1 MQESDQES
9 TPKPTTPEQSQGVTD
24 LEAELE
30 RLDKALVSRGHVLSR
45 ERAKSLIKKGA
56 VTVDGVVVTEP
67 SFIVER
73 EALLALTEADIPW
86 VSRSGVK
93 LAHALAL
100 WQFDPKDH
108 VCIDIGASTGGF
120 TEVLLSLG
128 AKKVYA
134 IDVGHGQLH
143 EKLRGDARVINM
155 EGMHVNMMDG
165 SEIGE
170 QADLVVVDVS
180 FISLTKVLG
189 RAKMFMKPGG
199 RIIALVK
206 PQFEVGR
213 EAINKGIVKDKKLR
227 AKALEAVKQ
236 FAATAGLA
244 VKNETVSPIKGG
256 DGNEEYLLL
265 LASTKD

>member
-1 MQESDQES
+1 MDNEVQKQ
-9 TPKPTTPEQSQGVTD
+9 
-24 LEAELE
+24 
-30 RLDKALVSRGHVLSR
+30 RLDKTLVTRGLVASR
-45 ERAKSLIKKGA
+45 ERAKTLIKHGSVLISGTA
-56 VTVDGVVVTEP
+56 VKEP
-67 SFIVER
+67 SYEVGSDEEIT
-73 EALLALTEADIPW
+73 LTEQDIPW

-93 LAHALAL
+93 LAHALTL
-100 WQFDPKDH
+100 WGIDPKGF

-120 TEVLLSLG
+120 SEVLLTHG

-143 EKLRGDARVINM
+143 EKLRNDERIVNM

-165 SEIGE
+165 TEIGE

-189 RAKMFMKPGG
+189 RAKMFMKQGG

-227 AKALEAVKQ
+227 AKALENVKQ
-236 FAATAGLA
+236 FAVAAGLA
-244 VKNETVSPIKGG
+244 VKNETASPIKGG

-265 LASTKD
+265 LSAVGAKTSD